1 MSYIVERID
10 MNEALKDI
18 SAYEYALI
26 YGMSR
31 IVFCKIEELSQIN
44 WDECLEARLFDNTKE
59 LHIYEQDNRRCA
71 VKITGMID
79 ENCLMKKYVLQDY
92 YFGKGKY
99 LCVCGHLGYDE
110 DGQAFVALTR
120 LTGIA

>member
-31 IVFCKIEELSQIN
+31 IVFCK
-44 WDECLEARLFDNTKE
+44 
-59 LHIYEQDNRRCA
+59 
-71 VKITGMID
+71 
-79 ENCLMKKYVLQDY
+79 
-92 YFGKGKY
+92 
-99 LCVCGHLGYDE
+99 
-110 DGQAFVALTR
+110 
-120 LTGIA
+120 

>member
-31 IVFCKIEELSQIN
+31 IVFCKNRGIVSDQLGMNVLRRDYLIIRKSY
-44 WDECLEARLFDNTKE
+44 
-59 LHIYEQDNRRCA
+59 IYMSR
-71 VKITGMID
+71 IT
-79 ENCLMKKYVLQDY
+79 
-92 YFGKGKY
+92 
-99 LCVCGHLGYDE
+99 E
-110 DGQAFVALTR
+110 DVQ
-120 LTGIA
+120 